1 MRYTDMQTQNEYDMS
16 PTIIAKS
23 DQVNADD
30 LIGGPMTIKIESVD
44 KRLNDPAGQTV
55 WIHYG
60 DQKKTYKPGLS
71 MRRVII
77 GLYGNDSREWIG
89 KQLTL
94 FRDPEVPFGS
104 AKVGGVR
111 ISHAT
116 GITEPKTIM
125 IQTKKGVRKPWTVLP
140 LIDEQPK
147 QPTKPSDKAATWAQ
161 GFIER
166 VNACETLEALATLI
180 MDNQKAIERLDSEY
194 HEIALRVRNE
204 CDRKRK
210 ELEQI

>member
-1 MRYTDMQTQNEYDMS
+1 MS
-16 PTIIAKS
+16 ATIVAKS

-30 LIGGPMTIKIESVD
+30 LIGGSMTIRIESVD
-44 KRLNDPAGQTV
+44 KRLNDPAGQTA

-60 DQKKTYKPGLS
+60 DPKKTYKPGLS

-140 LIDEQPK
+140 FPAEQPNE
-147 QPTKPSDKAATWAQ
+147 KAVKWAQ
-161 GFIER
+161 DFIAKI
-166 VNACETLEALATLI
+166 NACSDAKMLAGLI
-180 MDNQKAIERLDSEY
+180 MDNQRALSKLAETEPELSKMVTDAANEKRNELDSIYES
-194 HEIALRVRNE
+194 
-204 CDRKRK
+204 
-210 ELEQI
+210 

>member
-1 MRYTDMQTQNEYDMS
+1 MTTQNEYDMS
-16 PTIIAKS
+16 ATIVAKS

-30 LIGGPMTIKIESVD
+30 LIGGPMTIRIESVD
-44 KRLNDPAGQTV
+44 KRLTDPAGQTA

-60 DQKKTYKPGLS
+60 DPKKTYKPGLS

-89 KQLTL
+89 KKLTL

-140 LIDEQPK
+140 LADEQPA
-147 QPTKPSDKAATWAQ
+147 QPAKPSDKAAAWAQ
-161 GFIER
+161 EFIEKIR
-166 VNACETLEALATLI
+166 SCRDTKTLAGLI
-180 MDNQKAIERLDSEY
+180 MDNQRALSRLAETEPELSKMVTDAANDQRNAIAE
-194 HEIALRVRNE
+194 N
-204 CDRKRK
+204 
-210 ELEQI
+210 